1 MDTIVVTRHPA
12 LVQHLIELGRI
23 TPETP
28 VLTHA
33 SEADVSGRHVIG
45 VLPLRLAAHAAS
57 VTEVALNVPPELRG
71 QELTLADVRRHAC
84 AINTYTVNLMAD
96 VRSKLAAD
104 AELAA
109 FASLPDSSLAVL
121 YQAFRCCSLG
131 ISRHQDRRPD

>member
-1 MDTIVVTRHPA
+1 MDNTIVVTRHPS
-12 LVQHLIELGRI
+12 LVQHLVELGRI
-23 TPETP
+23 TTETP
-28 VLTHA
+28 VIAHA
-33 SEADVSGRHVIG
+33 TEADVAGRHVIG

-71 QELTLADVRRHAC
+71 KELTLDDVRRYAC
-84 AINTYTVNLMAD
+84 ATNTYTVSLTAGRGSMNMAD

-121 YQAFRCCSLG
+121 QHAFRAS
-131 ISRHQDRRPD
+131 

>member
-1 MDTIVVTRHPA
+1 MNTIVVTRHPS
-12 LVQHLIELGRI
+12 LVQHLVELGRI

-28 VLTHA
+28 VIAHA
-33 SEADVSGRHVIG
+33 TEADVAGRHVIG

-71 QELTLADVRRHAC
+71 KELTLDDVRRYAC
-84 AINTYTVNLMAD
+84 ATNTYTVSLTAGRGSMNMAD

-121 YQAFRCCSLG
+121 QQAFRAS
-131 ISRHQDRRPD
+131 

>member
-1 MDTIVVTRHPA
+1 MNTIVVTRHPS
-12 LVQHLIELGRI
+12 LVQHLVELGRI

-28 VLTHA
+28 VIAHA
-33 SEADVSGRHVIG
+33 TEADVAGRHVIG

-71 QELTLADVRRHAC
+71 KELTLDDVRRYAC
-84 AINTYTVNLMAD
+84 ATNTYTVSLTEGRGSMNMAD

-121 YQAFRCCSLG
+121 QQAFRAS
-131 ISRHQDRRPD
+131 